1 MMKSTKLKLK
11 YKDYDLESESSDSLD
26 TYDKL
31 IEQRVKIYNL
41 NFLNFLQQR
50 ADDKSEIQAK
60 LKLKLQKQERFRN
73 DVREQIKQKQERLL
87 GEREREYN
95 AGIMAKSFTKFESE
109 QTQKMKLKS
118 KQQKQRQMILN
129 QIEERRNQSLAES
142 KTKYE
147 VDSMIISQAQDVSVW
162 F

>member
-1 MMKSTKLKLK
+1 
-11 YKDYDLESESSDSLD
+11 
-26 TYDKL
+26 
-31 IEQRVKIYNL
+31 
-41 NFLNFLQQR
+41 
-50 ADDKSEIQAK
+50 
-60 LKLKLQKQERFRN
+60 
-73 DVREQIKQKQERLL
+73 
-87 GEREREYN
+87 
-95 AGIMAKSFTKFESE
+95 MAKSFTKFESE

-162 F
+162 FLFLSQLF